1 MKKSSKKRKIR
12 LFEGLPVIDA
22 DKNMHLSISASDVKH
37 AKKNDPANCAAAIA
51 CKKKLNKEVR
61 VFLTRTYVKEKKNW
75 VRFITPEAISRE
87 IVAFDRG
94 SAFEPG
100 EYKMNAPYMS
110 AKLGNHRGYN
120 HQNRN
125 TSRVV
130 RSHHSTKQVR
140 EFR

>member
-1 MKKSSKKRKIR
+1 MKKSSKKRKIH

-100 EYKMNAPYMS
+100 EYKMNAPYET
-110 AKLGNHRGYN
+110 ARLGHYKLGRKSGKHTG
-120 HQNRN
+120 
-125 TSRVV
+125 TVSRP
-130 RSHHSTKQVR
+130 HHSTKQVR